1 MNIEHIEDM
10 SKGTCPTI
18 VDTPEMTFIVATAWG
33 SCELPGSCLH
43 LSSSPTNRFGHV
55 MIPSNLRIN

>member
-18 VDTPEMTFIVATAWG
+18 VDTSEMTFIVATVWG
-33 SCELPGSCLH
+33 SCELPGSHLH
-43 LSSSPTNRFGHV
+43 SSSSPTNGFGYIV
-55 MIPSNLRIN
+55 